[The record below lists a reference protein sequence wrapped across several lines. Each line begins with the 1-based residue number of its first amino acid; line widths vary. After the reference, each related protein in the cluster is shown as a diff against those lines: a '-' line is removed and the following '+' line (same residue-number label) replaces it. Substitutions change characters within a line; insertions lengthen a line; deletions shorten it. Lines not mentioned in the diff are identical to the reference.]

1 MLGAFFSV
9 FLIWIV
15 TGILVYMAVDRII
28 RKNYDID
35 ARIMAL
41 TAGLGVLVNIVS
53 VFAFFLCC
61 SDNPELSVTIVF
73 IR

>member
-1 MLGAFFSV
+1 
-9 FLIWIV
+9 
-15 TGILVYMAVDRII
+15 MAVDRII